1 MGQMLDLLTESR
13 DNMTTKYTEEAYF
26 RIVRYKTAFYS
37 FYLPVACAMIL
48 GGYTDEKLFTLAES
62 ICCKMGKRTMLEG
75 LVIAQGLVLDFAPR

>member
-48 GGYTDEKLFTLAES
+48 GGYTDEKL
-62 ICCKMGKRTMLEG
+62 MVMRTSSDE
-75 LVIAQGLVLDFAPR
+75 V